1 MKGMLQTPS
10 ARNIKSIHSIGARS
24 IPKAQRSGYLELYIL
39 VSERNRLEKEIFA
52 LDKRRSTAKRQLNSV
67 CKRIKKLQ
75 KETHEAQ
82 EIKTH
87 RGAPT
92 KPLRTMAINY

>member
-1 MKGMLQTPS
+1 MKTISQTQS
-10 ARNIKSIHSIGARS
+10 VRNVKSIHSIGASS
-24 IPKAQRSGYLELYIL
+24 IPKSQKSGYLELYIL
-39 VSERNRLEKEIFA
+39 GSERNRLEKEIFA
-52 LDKRRSTAKRQLNSV
+52 LDKRRSAAQRQLDSV

-75 KETHEAQ
+75 KETYEAQ
-82 EIKTH
+82 EIKAH